1 MDMTTTPPPLIL
13 NPMQHVREAGN
24 TFCTSYD
31 LSVQVFF
38 FFYFG
43 AHMQLT
49 QKREAPIVYLHT
61 AAYIHHGKS
70 LMLSN
75 TRWGILYSH

>member
-31 LSVQVFF
+31 LSVQFFF

-49 QKREAPIVYLHT
+49 QKKRSADCLSAYSGIYPPRQIVNVIKH
-61 AAYIHHGKS
+61 
-70 LMLSN
+70 
-75 TRWGILYSH
+75 